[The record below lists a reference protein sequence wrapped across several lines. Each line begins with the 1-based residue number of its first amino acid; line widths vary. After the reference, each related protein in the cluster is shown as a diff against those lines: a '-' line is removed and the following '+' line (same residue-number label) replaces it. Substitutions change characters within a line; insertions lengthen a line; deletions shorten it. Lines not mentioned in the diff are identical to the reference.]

1 MKRLGPSIFG
11 RVVISFLLL
20 VALPTL
26 GLLAVLSQTAVRS
39 LYEASAS
46 QARETGDQILK
57 AINQEADMVS
67 YQAGAL
73 VNDPDL
79 RANVGQYTLAG
90 SGPGQS
96 LAATQIDRNL
106 IGFFNLTNKAGTIA
120 VLTRG
125 SGWYSYGNLSN
136 PAALASEVTTLVAE
150 AEASPGR
157 VVFQDDIAN
166 YAFTAAIAPGIGEQD
181 SPVRTLVLRMRAAV
195 FFGLSFSGG
204 ITNRTDVVL
213 LGRSGQVLFSTLP
226 EAVLVAL
233 VADQNTTL
241 GDRTRTLDGAV
252 WLTSTQS
259 VESTGWRLI
268 TLRNE
273 ASLTARFRVY
283 EQVIL
288 LGLLVLLALF
298 GVYAWQVFARIA
310 APIHHVVHSMDRVAQ
325 GDWGF
330 HIPNPGLRDLDV
342 LVDGFNRM
350 SGEIVRLNRERL
362 TVELEALR
370 HQINPHFLANTL
382 NAVKLMAASA
392 RLRSIEQLT
401 ADLMVLL
408 SDSYQG
414 GTSLTDVA
422 SEVRNIESYV
432 RIMKVRFDT
441 GFTLATQVEPEALEA
456 QTPRMLLQPL
466 VENAILHGLA
476 GLNRPGRIDL
486 RARIEGERLVF
497 EVEDNGRGMATSPE
511 PMPSAGT
518 ATPDRLGRIGL
529 DNVTRRLE
537 LTFGAAG
544 NLEIETKADQ
554 FTRVRLTL
562 PFLRRPTDA

>member
-26 GLLAVLSQTAVRS
+26 GLLAILSQTAVRS

-46 QARETGDQILK
+46 QARETGDQILR

-73 VNDPDL
+73 LNDPDL
-79 RANVGQYTLAG
+79 TANVGRYTAA

-125 SGWYSYGNLSN
+125 AGWYSYGNLSN
-136 PAALASEVTTLVAE
+136 PAALATEAADLVRE

-181 SPVRTLVLRMRAAV
+181 SPVRALVLRMRAAV

-204 ITNRTDVVL
+204 IADRTDVVL
-213 LGRSGQVLFSTLP
+213 RGRTGQVLFSTLP
-226 EAVLVAL
+226 KTTLAAL
-233 VADQNTTL
+233 VSDPDTTL
-241 GDRTRTLDGAV
+241 GDRTRRLGDAV
-252 WLTSTQS
+252 WLTSTQG
-259 VESTGWRLI
+259 VESTGWRLV

-283 EQVIL
+283 EQAIL
-288 LGLLVLLALF
+288 VGLLVLLALF
-298 GVYAWQVFARIA
+298 GTYAWQVFARIA

-382 NAVKLMAASA
+382 NVVKLMAASA
-392 RLRSIEQLT
+392 RMRSIEQLT

-432 RIMKVRFDT
+432 RIMKVRFNT
-441 GFTLATQVEPEALEA
+441 GFDLLVSADPDALSA

-466 VENAILHGLA
+466 VENAILHGLT
-476 GLNRPGRIDL
+476 GLARPGRIDL
-486 RARIEGERLVF
+486 RVRIEEDRLVF
-497 EVEDNGRGMATSPE
+497 EVEDNGRGMPE
-511 PMPSAGT
+511 ASTPPPPDKSS
-518 ATPDRLGRIGL
+518 PDRLGRIGL

-544 NLEIETKADQ
+544 RLEVESQPDT
-554 FTRVRLTL
+554 FTRVRISL
-562 PFLRRPTDA
+562 PLLRGPANA